1 MCSWDGHTTVVM
13 VPPVFVVTVLT
24 SALISHSK
32 AASNLEH
39 AAMANVGDDYIV
51 QGDNLKTY
59 EDKLGTLG
67 NWFRGKKPLATYP
80 WFVTLRKNLEQ
91 VIYTYKGQSS
101 DQASNWPD
109 LADPSDL
116 TDKYLVV

>member
-1 MCSWDGHTTVVM
+1 M
-13 VPPVFVVTVLT
+13 VPCVFVVTILT

-39 AAMANVGDDYIV
+39 AAVGYFGDDYIV
-51 QGDNLKTY
+51 QGENLKTY
-59 EDKLGTLG
+59 EDSRGA
-67 NWFRGKKPLATYP
+67 WFGGPKPLATYP
-80 WFVTLRKNLEQ
+80 WFVTIRKNLEQ

-109 LADPSDL
+109 TQWAR
-116 TDKYLVV
+116 